1 MYNSPMTP
9 NKHPPQQSEIQSPSG
24 FVKPQQPQRP
34 MTPTS
39 NSQMMYHQ
47 AGPNMPPQYHPYGS
61 PHHSSYRTPPS
72 SMGSSMPPPY
82 NYPDP
87 NYPATS
93 DPNYG
98 KMPAY
103 PQQSTAAMP
112 PQHPQHPPH
121 PHHPSQGKPQY
132 LLNLLANNA
141 GGGGQS
147 APPNASNLPTPQAA
161 APNSQSQQ
169 IHLPPGQPPHHQQHH
184 QQKPAAMPSQ
194 PQSIPDNIQPPPIS
208 QHQQQLPNPPTQSG
222 YYGPPTIPQHMAPQ
236 PPSHHYQQQHQQQA
250 SNYHE
255 VGGLFP
261 PSTIEAVQPKFSR
274 KKKMTSKDV
283 NQIEAWRLMM
293 SLKSGLLAESTW
305 ALDVL
310 SILIHDDSTYLYF
323 GLQKLPGL
331 LDILLEYYKHYLTEI
346 FTDLFQNDSPLEES
360 KPLRNG
366 NGVQTDLDREIV
378 GETIKRMKKRFN
390 SELSDEELVEPYEV
404 KPEEAVKLN
413 GDVKPNKNKKKKEIN
428 VNSQL
433 VDGHLKEESPFKQ
446 FVLSPKNDY
455 TFVTRTGKPVKI
467 HPDENLFVADFDKTW
482 DVEDNKQFKMRS
494 ESKLYF
500 SKGFGSIT
508 SYIQKHFEVG
518 ESSMK
523 FAHNLDKMYEEYD
536 RADKENSHNLMS
548 NDDEVA
554 SEQASSAEPAD
565 ECKYPK
571 FRSDRCKYNLNFESE
586 AYKRDQPPLCT
597 LNDYNETIS
606 RRCVCISTLIRNM
619 SFVPG
624 NEVEFAKYKDLL
636 FILGKLVLLH
646 HQHFET
652 RAKAK
657 TVNLAQLEE
666 TLFNEIEGTENAD
679 QLNSLTKK
687 SSSSSCETLDYL
699 LKDEWWWDTLHFLRE
714 NALVTLANI
723 SGKLDLSKF
732 PEEIS
737 LPIFSGLLHWMVC
750 RSSDAQD
757 HLPSTSMVHL
767 SPRRLSLECL
777 AKLSILEGNVDLIL
791 STPPW
796 ERILQ
801 LFRCLAEQLS
811 RDQEQALRE
820 FALVLLHN
828 LAIND
833 VAIARAI
840 ATSIDCIAQLVNYI
854 EFAEQKALDA
864 VNAAQ
869 NYHVLKENPEC
880 FGTTQDMI
888 RRSATTLRCLAR
900 VPENRKLFFN
910 FQERLIALSMSPVLH
925 PTVTQLVADILY
937 ECSLSDS
944 FTADQTALKELVTIP
959 DENSR

>member
-1 MYNSPMTP
+1 
-9 NKHPPQQSEIQSPSG
+9 
-24 FVKPQQPQRP
+24 
-34 MTPTS
+34 
-39 NSQMMYHQ
+39 
-47 AGPNMPPQYHPYGS
+47 
-61 PHHSSYRTPPS
+61 
-72 SMGSSMPPPY
+72 
-82 NYPDP
+82 
-87 NYPATS
+87 
-93 DPNYG
+93 
-98 KMPAY
+98 
-103 PQQSTAAMP
+103 
-112 PQHPQHPPH
+112 
-121 PHHPSQGKPQY
+121 
-132 LLNLLANNA
+132 
-141 GGGGQS
+141 
-147 APPNASNLPTPQAA
+147 
-161 APNSQSQQ
+161 
-169 IHLPPGQPPHHQQHH
+169 
-184 QQKPAAMPSQ
+184 MPS
-194 PQSIPDNIQPPPIS
+194 N
-208 QHQQQLPNPPTQSG
+208 
-222 YYGPPTIPQHMAPQ
+222 YYGPQAVPH
-236 PPSHHYQQQHQQQA
+236 PPASHQQSYEA
-250 SNYHE
+250 
-255 VGGLFP
+255 GMFP
-261 PSTIEAVQPKFSR
+261 PNSIEAVQPRYSK

-310 SILIHDDSTYLYF
+310 SILIHDDNTYLYF

-346 FTDLFQNDSPLEES
+346 FTDLFENDTPLEER
-360 KPLRNG
+360 KPARNPAS
-366 NGVQTDLDREIV
+366 NGVFSDEDREIV
-378 GETIKRMKKRFN
+378 GETIRRMKKRFN
-390 SELSDEELVEPYEV
+390 SETNSDEEEPRSET
-404 KPEEAVKLN
+404 KADEGSLKQNGDLNEESQTAKLN
-413 GDVKPNKNKKKKEIN
+413 GESKPNKNKKKKEFT

-433 VDGHLKEESPFKQ
+433 VDGHLKDESPFKQ

-467 HPDENLFVADFDKTW
+467 HADENLFVADFDKHW
-482 DVEDNKQFKMRS
+482 DVEENKQFKVRS

-500 SKGFGSIT
+500 SKGYGSIT

-523 FAHNLDKMYEEYD
+523 FAHDLDKLYEEYD
-536 RADKENSHNLMS
+536 KTNVDKENLVS
-548 NDDEVA
+548 NSSNGLGGHEVHD
-554 SEQASSAEPAD
+554 QANGEPNGEPNGESSSAAERDEESAD
-565 ECKYPK
+565 EQRSEYPK
-571 FRSDRCKYNLNFESE
+571 FRSDRCKYNMNFESE

-606 RRCVCISTLIRNM
+606 RRCICISTLIRNM

-657 TVNLAQLEE
+657 TVNLQQLEE
-666 TLFNEIEGTENAD
+666 TLFNEIEGTETAD

-687 SSSSSCETLDYL
+687 AGSNPALAETLDYL
-699 LKDEWWWDTLHFLRE
+699 LKDEWWWDTLHFVRE
-714 NALVTLANI
+714 NTLVTLANI
-723 SGKLDLSKF
+723 SGKLDLSRYA
-732 PEEIS
+732 ECIS
-737 LPIFSGLLHWMVC
+737 LNILDGLLHWIVC
-750 RSSDAQD
+750 KSSDAQD

-840 ATSIDCIAQLVNYI
+840 ATSADCIAQLINYV
-854 EFAEQKALDA
+854 EFAEQKAMDV
-864 VNAAQ
+864 VNQQQ
-869 NYHVLKENPEC
+869 NYNVLKENPEC
-880 FGTTQDMI
+880 FGTTLDMI
-888 RRSATTLRCLAR
+888 RRAATSLRCLAR
-900 VPENRKLFFN
+900 VPENRPLFFN
-910 FQERLIALSMSPVLH
+910 FQERLIALSMSHILH
-925 PTVTQLVADILY
+925 PTVTSLIADILY
-937 ECSLSDS
+937 ECSLSEA
-944 FTADQTALKELVTIP
+944 FTADVAALKELVILP